1 MGVGVGG
8 RFYTNFGPIR
18 LDIATPINRR
28 QGESRVSV
36 YVSIGQAF

>member
-18 LDIATPINRR
+18 LDVATPINRR
-28 QGESRVSV
+28 PGESRVSV

>member
-18 LDIATPINRR
+18 LDFATPVNRR
-28 QGESRVSV
+28 LGESRFSV